1 MAIEEAAYKVIMK
14 EGDFELRQYE
24 PITVA
29 VTQESDIKG
38 GNGFNKLFD
47 YINGNNQTSTKI
59 SMTAPVLNNLEQK
72 QLSIAFIMPH
82 HYDTRT
88 LPAPLNTEIQL
99 KEIPGRQVAAVIFS
113 GNVNSEK
120 IALKKKEL
128 SEWLRGKQISVTGL
142 FELARYN
149 PPFIPG
155 FIKHN
160 ELLVEVQLDI

>member
-1 MAIEEAAYKVIMK
+1 MAIEQAAYKVIMK

-24 PITVA
+24 PMTVA
-29 VTQESDIKG
+29 VTQESDLKD
-38 GNGFNKLFD
+38 GNGFNILFE
-47 YINGNNQTSTKI
+47 YISGNNQTSTKI
-59 SMTAPVLNNLEQK
+59 AMTAPVLNNLDQK
-72 QLSIAFIMPH
+72 QLSIAFVMPH
-82 HYDTRT
+82 HYDTWT

-120 IALKKKEL
+120 FALKKNEL
-128 SEWLRGKQISVTGL
+128 SEWLKGKQISVTGL

-149 PPFIPG
+149 PPFIHG

-160 ELLVEVQLDI
+160 ELLV

>member
-1 MAIEEAAYKVIMK
+1 MAIEQAAYKVIMK

-24 PITVA
+24 PMTVA
-29 VTQESDIKG
+29 VTQESDIRA

-59 SMTAPVLNNLEQK
+59 SMTAPVLNNLEQR
-72 QLSIAFIMPH
+72 QLSIAFVMPQ
-82 HYDTRT
+82 HYNIGT
-88 LPAPLNTEIQL
+88 PPEPLNTEIQL
-99 KEIPGRQVAAVIFS
+99 KEIHGRQVAAVIFS
-113 GNVNSEK
+113 GNINSEK
-120 IALKKKEL
+120 IALKKNEL
-128 SEWLRGKQISVTGL
+128 SEWLRAKKIPVTGL
-142 FELARYN
+142 FQLARYN